1 MAPVP
6 DSTMRVANAATTT
19 EIAPPRNANSV
30 QDKVI
35 NADIRIRSIEDELQ
49 RTGRSSQA
57 QETLVEST
65 PNKDNGEPSAETQ
78 KNWWAEAIAENMD
91 LADGYTK
98 VAVLLIKWED
108 GLDELMTGG
117 EAKELETLFRDR
129 FYYQTK
135 TVELN
140 VREKPQHQLNKHI
153 SQFICEHDGA
163 QSLLIV
169 YYTGHGVYQESTK
182 TLELT
187 GTPNP
192 EESKGLINTAH
203 ASWNMAEE
211 QLRQPIVEADVL
223 TILDTCYSS
232 NLVKS
237 SRQQEK
243 KFELLSACYF
253 DETTAAPGPNSY
265 TRAFIDAAKYF
276 LDNDPKRPISTF
288 SLTQRINEDKRRI
301 DTPSHLWGRSRN
313 PQPNQE
319 HIFLTPLTPSKAD
332 ALHEYRPRA
341 QSYLTLRFGLRHTS
355 LNQAQID
362 YMAKL
367 LTKALNNKESIGLR
381 RIDCIDMKPAP
392 PLSHFERV
400 TSVLRVKAKWK
411 LLVAK
416 NKERKQAQ
424 NGGDANGSVKRAC
437 EDANELPHAKRQYLG
452 PIPPP
457 SPAVSDA

>member
-1 MAPVP
+1 
-6 DSTMRVANAATTT
+6 MRVANAATTT
-19 EIAPPRNANSV
+19 EIAPPRNANPLP
-30 QDKVI
+30 DKVI

-49 RTGRSSQA
+49 RSGQTPPT

-65 PNKDNGEPSAETQ
+65 PTKEHGDASTESQ

-108 GLDELMTGG
+108 GLDELMTGD
-117 EAKELETLFRDR
+117 EARELATLFSER
-129 FYYQTK
+129 FHYQTK

-140 VREKPQHQLNKHI
+140 VREKPQHQLNKHV
-153 SQFICEHDGA
+153 SQFICEHDGT

-169 YYTGHGVYQESTK
+169 YYTGHGVYQKSTK
-182 TLELT
+182 TLQLT
-187 GTPNP
+187 VTQNP
-192 EESKGLINTAH
+192 DEEKGLSKIGH

-237 SRQQEK
+237 SRQEEK
-243 KFELLSACYF
+243 KFELLSACYI

-265 TRAFIDAAKYF
+265 TRAFIDAATHF
-276 LDNDPKRPISTF
+276 LDKDPKRPISTF

-301 DTPSHLWGRSRN
+301 DTPSHLWGRSRI

-319 HIFLTPLTPSKAD
+319 HIFLTPLSPAKVD
-332 ALHEYRPRA
+332 ALHQYRPRA
-341 QSYLTLRFGLRHTS
+341 NGYLTLRFGLRDAS

-367 LTKALNNKESIGLR
+367 LTKAWNNKDSIGLR
-381 RIDCIDMKPAP
+381 RIDCIEMKPAP

-400 TSVLRVKAKWK
+400 TSVLRVKAQWK
-411 LLVAK
+411 RVIAR
-416 NKERKQAQ
+416 NKERKQSQ
-424 NGGDANGSVKRAC
+424 NGGDANGSVKRVC
-437 EDANELPHAKRQYLG
+437 EDTNELPDAKRQHLG